1 MNRKAFYLIL
11 PLLLAGALAA
21 FPLEL
26 GATFRLE
33 NMSFDRER
41 SVTDDAF
48 SGMDLHW
55 GGSLYGVQPISGSLF
70 LETGLVS
77 DTILRNYSYTLLSYR
92 EHFVTLSM
100 GPLFGLFNSADT
112 ILKSGISTTL
122 RLLYPG
128 IGFLQLRS
136 DSTLGGRLVEAGD
149 YVQEL
154 SEASLGYY
162 IPNAICSVSLLQKKF
177 TQKKANAEVV
187 DAMMDYAF
195 HVDIFQKNVPY
206 KVQLSFAYQTLYR
219 RFIEPAKVT
228 DHTLG
233 SIILG
238 TRVDWSIGDSLSL
251 LFDLQSSI
259 YTFGQDELL
268 GISNP
273 GPGGY
278 LFRLVTGVQLDFAR
292 LPGRSLP

>member
-1 MNRKAFYLIL
+1 MNRKTFCLIL
-11 PLLLAGALAA
+11 PLLLAGASAA
-21 FPLEL
+21 FPFEL

-41 SVTDDAF
+41 PVTDDAF

-55 GGSLYGVQPISGSLF
+55 GGSLYGVQPLSGNLF

-100 GPLFGLFNSADT
+100 GPFFGLFNSADT

-122 RLLYPG
+122 RLFYPG

-154 SEASLGYY
+154 SEVSLGYY
-162 IPNAICSVSLLQKKF
+162 IPNAICSVGLLQKKF
-177 TQKKANAEVV
+177 TQKKASAEVV

-195 HVDIFQKNVPY
+195 RVDIFQKNVPY

-219 RFIEPAKVT
+219 RFIAAKVT
-228 DHTLG
+228 DHTLS

-238 TRVDWSIGDSLSL
+238 TRVDWSIGDCLSL

-268 GISNP
+268 GVSNP